1 LATLLILSLII
12 YGLFIFIR
20 KSSASMP
27 IAWRF
32 GLQSILSNNYASISQ
47 ILAFSITLA
56 AMILSFTVRNDLID
70 NWQKQLPDN
79 APNHFALN
87 IFPDQQTVFKQELE
101 QQNIKGN
108 QFFPVIRGR
117 LVTIN
122 NTPVQQIVTK
132 DSQGENAINRELSL
146 TWSKELPEENK
157 IVSGNW
163 WLDQQ
168 AGSVSVEQQLANSLT
183 IKLGDRLTFTVG
195 NQQIKAT
202 VTSIRELRWDSMKPN
217 FYMVFSPGTLDAY
230 PSTFITSFYLSDIN
244 KNSLNTLLKK
254 FPGTTILEIDLILK
268 QFKTILLQLT
278 QAISFLLYF
287 ALLAGFTVL
296 FATVYATLDNRIYEG
311 ALMRALGATRSLLR
325 KTHIIE
331 FTTLGLISGLLA
343 VVISEVISYALY
355 TQVMNIE
362 YSPKLYSWVL
372 IPFTSSIF
380 VGLAGCWGV
389 RQVLNKPPLDVL
401 KRL

>member
-1 LATLLILSLII
+1 MTAYILGVGLATLLILSLII

-47 ILAFSITLA
+47 ILAFSITLV

-87 IFPDQQTVFKQELE
+87 IFPDQQAIFKQELE
-101 QQNIKGN
+101 QQNIKSN

-122 NTPVQQIVTK
+122 NIPVQQIVTK

-311 ALMRALGATRSLLR
+311 ALMRALGATRS
-325 KTHIIE
+325 
-331 FTTLGLISGLLA
+331 
-343 VVISEVISYALY
+343 
-355 TQVMNIE
+355 
-362 YSPKLYSWVL
+362 
-372 IPFTSSIF
+372 
-380 VGLAGCWGV
+380 
-389 RQVLNKPPLDVL
+389 
-401 KRL
+401 